1 MGQHERRGVPC
12 RARAHPGADGEAAGA
27 QGGGGAMIRFVVPGR
42 PHGKRRPRV
51 TMRGR
56 TAIVY
61 TPRETREYEQRVAWE
76 AKAAG
81 ARVLDGPVGV
91 RIVCVTP
98 RRNRPDLD
106 NAAKSVLDGLNGICW
121 NDDRQVIELHVLS
134 RRGRPERVE
143 VEVWEAD
150 AEEGD
155 VA

>member
-1 MGQHERRGVPC
+1 
-12 RARAHPGADGEAAGA
+12 
-27 QGGGGAMIRFVVPGR
+27 MIRFVVPGR

-56 TAIVY
+56 KAVVY
-61 TPRETREYEQRVAWE
+61 TPRETRQYEERVAWE

-91 RIVCVTP
+91 RIICVTS

-121 NDDRQVIELHVLS
+121 NDDRQVVELHVYV

-143 VEVWEAD
+143 VEVWSLDDREEA
-150 AEEGD
+150 AS
-155 VA
+155 

>member
-1 MGQHERRGVPC
+1 
-12 RARAHPGADGEAAGA
+12 
-27 QGGGGAMIRFVVPGR
+27 
-42 PHGKRRPRV
+42 
-51 TMRGR
+51 MRGR
-56 TAIVY
+56 KAIVY
-61 TPRETREYEQRVAWE
+61 TPRETRQYEERVAWE

-91 RIVCVTP
+91 RIICVTS

-121 NDDRQVIELHVLS
+121 DDDRQVVELHVLS